1 MTEKATVRIISVVV
15 IVMFTRDVEAEREVR
30 NIGSQILIWQ
40 TSYVL
45 RQLFKIITDQ
55 TGI

>member
-1 MTEKATVRIISVVV
+1 MRLIKTMTEKATVRIISVVV
-15 IVMFTRDVEAEREVR
+15 IVMFTGDVEAEREAR

-45 RQLFKIITDQ
+45 RQLF
-55 TGI
+55 